1 MARLGAFID
10 VTTLASVAANGT
22 LTFAHGLPASPDF
35 VLAFA
40 LASAASATT
49 WFGWAPTWDATN
61 VTLQNPGSATTPS
74 VRVIS
79 VVAHSIIR

>member
-1 MARLGAFID
+1 MTKLGSFID
-10 VTTLASVAANGT
+10 VTTLVSIVTNGT

-35 VLAFA
+35 VLCV
-40 LASAASATT
+40 AAATT
-49 WFGWAPTWDATN
+49 GSASGWQSWTPTWDATN
-61 VTLQNPGSATTPS
+61 VTIQNTGFVQTVN